1 MNKVMLFNY
10 NSKISLSLVNI
21 QAGFQTDYWAAL
33 NLARKC
39 KVDFLVEN
47 QVDKNLET
55 NKDLTLECDIE
66 LCQKDQ
72 NCGSLLPQ
80 PTCPW
85 YKYSL

>member
-10 NSKISLSLVNI
+10 NSKISRSLVNI
-21 QAGFQTDYWAAL
+21 QAGFQTDFWAAL
-33 NLARKC
+33 N
-39 KVDFLVEN
+39 FVEN

-85 YKYSL
+85 YKYNL